1 MRKLQII
8 FVYLILCLFS
18 VLAIRCWYQFFTE
31 FLSEESIANGIIA
44 MLFTAISIAG
54 WVLRKEIIK
63 GVIK

>member
-31 FLSEESIANGIIA
+31 FLSEVSIANGIIA

-54 WVLRKEIIK
+54 WILRKEIIK
-63 GVIK
+63 DVIK